1 VAKASARKPIAR
13 KAKHPTGGPPQDSA
27 ARTKLVQRDTEAGVS
42 AARFEAVMEA
52 ARRSGLLG
60 EKAGRIGGRVSPA
73 LIEQAKRQTG
83 IRTDTDL
90 IEFAL
95 ATIALEDRF
104 AEAFKAARGTVDPE
118 LKLGF

>member
-1 VAKASARKPIAR
+1 MLKGGAGRAKVVQPDNDTVISKERFDAVIR
-13 KAKHPTGGPPQDSA
+13 A
-27 ARTKLVQRDTEAGVS
+27 ARQ
-42 AARFEAVMEA
+42 
-52 ARRSGLLG
+52 SGLLG

-73 LIEQAKRQTG
+73 LVEQAKRQTG
-83 IRTDTDL
+83 IETDTDL

-104 AEAFKAARGTVDPE
+104 AEAFKEARGKIDPE